1 MTRPVTDRR
10 TLLKAGLAAPLALQA
25 SAAGAAESKE
35 IAMFGPERLLADLK
49 TYSEAGNKQSG
60 GACDRATA
68 DWTAKRLAAAGFAV
82 ERQAFDVPWFEAST
96 CELALGDLNIALV
109 AQPLAAE
116 TGAAGLEAPL
126 RLAETAERLDGAIA
140 VVRLPHR
147 RWSSLVDR
155 AVRDPLA
162 DALSRGASAV
172 ILVTTGP
179 SGEALLLNTP
189 ADRPISEK
197 PLALLAP
204 RLAAPVI
211 EAARHGRP
219 ARLTLLGNGGTRKAE
234 NVIGRRLR
242 PGRPWLVVSTPR
254 SGWTDCAGERGSGIA
269 IWLALADWMP
279 RVFAEHNLLFV
290 CNSGHE
296 YENLGASH
304 IVEAIGPPPAET
316 DFWLHLGA
324 NAATRD
330 YQEMPGRLLP
340 LPSADPFRFLMASP
354 EYVERAREIFKG
366 QPGAEMAYP
375 SSEGTAGEL
384 SEVIKAG
391 YTRHAGIFGAHRHHH
406 ATTDILSTVAAE
418 PLAATARGFRDL
430 LSAIVPVHR

>member
-1 MTRPVTDRR
+1 MNVFSSDRR
-10 TLLKAGLAAPLALQA
+10 TLLKAGLAAPVAMQ
-25 SAAGAAESKE
+25 AGAAAGGSGELT
-35 IAMFGPERLLADLK
+35 MFGPERLFADLK
-49 TYSEAGNKQSG
+49 SFAEAGNKRSG
-60 GACDRATA
+60 GAGDRWTA
-68 DWTAKRLAAAGFAV
+68 DWTAKRLAAAGFDV
-82 ERQAFDVPWFEAST
+82 ERQSFDVPWFEASR
-96 CELALGDLNIALV
+96 CELVLGDLGVPLV
-109 AQPLAAE
+109 AQPLAIE
-116 TGAAGLEAPL
+116 TGEAGLEAPL
-126 RLAETAERLDGAIA
+126 RLVEAAGRLDGAIA
-140 VVRLPHR
+140 VLRLPYR

-162 DALSRGASAV
+162 DALARGASAV

-179 SGEALLLNTP
+179 TGEALLLNAPT
-189 ADRPISEK
+189 DRPASDK

-211 EAARHGRP
+211 EAARYGSTAKLLLRGRGGL
-219 ARLTLLGNGGTRKAE
+219 RLAQ
-234 NVIGRRLR
+234 NVIGRRVR

-254 SGWTDCAGERGSGIA
+254 SGWTDCAGERGPGIA

-279 RVFAEHNLLFV
+279 RAFPQHSLLFV

-304 IVEAIGPPPAET
+304 IVEKVGPPQRDTA
-316 DFWLHLGA
+316 FWLHLGA

-330 YQEMPGRLLP
+330 YQETPGRLLP
-340 LPSADPFRFLMASP
+340 LPSADPYRFLMTSP
-354 EYVERAREIFKG
+354 GFVERARHIFRG
-366 QPGAEMAYP
+366 QPGLEMAYP

-391 YTRHAGIFGAHRHHH
+391 YPRHAGIFGAHRHHH
-406 ATTDILSTVAAE
+406 AATDDLSTVAPE

-430 LSAIVPVHR
+430 LIASVA